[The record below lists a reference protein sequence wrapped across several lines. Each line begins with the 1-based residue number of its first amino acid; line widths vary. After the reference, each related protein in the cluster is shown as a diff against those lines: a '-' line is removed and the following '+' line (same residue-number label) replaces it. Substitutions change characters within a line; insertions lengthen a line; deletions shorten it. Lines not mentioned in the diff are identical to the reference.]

1 MKIKLLI
8 NASTLR
14 VGGGIQV
21 ATSFFKYFDSLNDP
35 RFDLLGLVSTEI
47 NDELCLNNIN
57 VIEIKNASPAKLFK
71 GRNSRKLI
79 KEVEE
84 DYMPDIVYSIGYPS
98 YIKFNSIEIG
108 RYTNPWEFYSE
119 LPWFLL
125 SIKNKLKVYFR
136 SKYRLMWARNADY
149 IETQTTSARDAIAM
163 KLKIDISKIFV
174 IPNTINQAFLRLTE
188 HELNNS
194 FNEKIIFCLAADH
207 PHKNLKSIPRI
218 AYEYKK
224 LNTKFK
230 CKFLLTLPPD
240 SASLN
245 SINEIAYRLGV
256 NDMILNLGTIDL
268 KKCSE
273 IYRQCSVVLQPS
285 LLEVFSATYI
295 EAMYFQRPLLVPDVV
310 FARDICK
317 KGARY
322 YKRNHDLSAAQEIK
336 NILENE
342 SLHRSLILEGKREV
356 RQYIDIELKYKKLL
370 DSILDIYKK
379 TKES

>member
-79 KEVEE
+79 KKVEE

-125 SIKNKLKVYFR
+125 SIKNKLK
-136 SKYRLMWARNADY
+136 Y
-149 IETQTTSARDAIAM
+149 IFD
-163 KLKIDISKIFV
+163 
-174 IPNTINQAFLRLTE
+174 
-188 HELNNS
+188 LN
-194 FNEKIIFCLAADH
+194 I
-207 PHKNLKSIPRI
+207 
-218 AYEYKK
+218 
-224 LNTKFK
+224 
-230 CKFLLTLPPD
+230 
-240 SASLN
+240 
-245 SINEIAYRLGV
+245 G
-256 NDMILNLGTIDL
+256 
-268 KKCSE
+268 
-273 IYRQCSVVLQPS
+273 
-285 LLEVFSATYI
+285 
-295 EAMYFQRPLLVPDVV
+295 
-310 FARDICK
+310 
-317 KGARY
+317 
-322 YKRNHDLSAAQEIK
+322 
-336 NILENE
+336 
-342 SLHRSLILEGKREV
+342 
-356 RQYIDIELKYKKLL
+356 
-370 DSILDIYKK
+370 
-379 TKES
+379 